1 MEDKQ
6 KRIYIGGLAPETT
19 VEELTDKFG
28 QLATVINAEV
38 IKDEN
43 GNCRGFGYVTLIPK
57 DTLAKCI
64 SLLNKTK
71 WRGRQLK
78 IEEAKESYNVKLE
91 KEWKEMELQI
101 KSENDLKQKKLQN
114 NLPNSAL
121 NYLLMPIAFE
131 PVLDDKKLSMWKRGK
146 GGRLLPILTM
156 KRKNGKV
163 LEIDPSKLKERITI
177 FNDDKYI
184 PTQSYQLTWSYDQP
198 IEQEKQPQKAVIPTF
213 DDEISQKLKE
223 EKARSLRLL
232 NTMFSTAEK
241 PQHEMQQ
248 SVNINS
254 DDSSNDEKI
263 QNLDKKRKLNIET
276 DLLEE
281 DENKI
286 KPKEKKKK
294 INPKI
299 QQSTSNGKDNRFI
312 HINTDLLS
320 LFKGNTTF
328 TISAVPPDTPKK

>member
-1 MEDKQ
+1 
-6 KRIYIGGLAPETT
+6 
-19 VEELTDKFG
+19 
-28 QLATVINAEV
+28 
-38 IKDEN
+38 
-43 GNCRGFGYVTLIPK
+43 
-57 DTLAKCI
+57 
-64 SLLNKTK
+64 
-71 WRGRQLK
+71 
-78 IEEAKESYNVKLE
+78 
-91 KEWKEMELQI
+91 
-101 KSENDLKQKKLQN
+101 
-114 NLPNSAL
+114 
-121 NYLLMPIAFE
+121 MPIAFE

-328 TISAVPPDTPKK
+328 TISAVPPDTPKKIITTNWPKPSVPKEISDTHTEEAEPSQDNDLVAWPLFNVNDFKNKSTLIGATFVRDGPLATVEAKWKETCQPQTRDYKKKT